1 MRTRRMYLGWFG
13 SSLSARRMVSCHYR
27 QSNVRSTSTP
37 DLFRGQNDGE
47 ADATCRPALV
57 VSRCVSNTYCSMRF
71 YASRRAFGIC
81 SNPVLRSSE
90 SSVRTYVP
98 APENVGPAGLVSE
111 RPPGEVE
118 TRGESK
124 EGIWF
129 TRAEGTTRK
138 NN

>member
-1 MRTRRMYLGWFG
+1 VPPSTGGLAMRQQHLLFNEVLCEP
-13 SSLSARRMVSCHYR
+13 SSIW
-27 QSNVRSTSTP
+27 
-37 DLFRGQNDGE
+37 D
-47 ADATCRPALV
+47 
-57 VSRCVSNTYCSMRF
+57 
-71 YASRRAFGIC
+71 C